1 VETIYQGDEE
11 GCGLA
16 SLRMLLILVSHEAN
30 YRYLTLEGHPPYS
43 LEELTRAAAKEGLGL
58 KFKRV
63 QSKEDLVHNTSWPIL
78 LLYGKEEDSHCVV
91 AVKKRG
97 SKILID
103 DPSEGKRW
111 ESIPAIERRW
121 NGIYGEV
128 VSYFATR
135 CPYKKKRVPL
145 PAGIVLASF
154 FEILSEAALYFGF
167 YNVQKDADYLYS
179 VIFFALFGLF
189 SIIKR
194 SFAVWGMKAFDKG
207 HLESIYDPDPHR
219 LRSNYEHYYRY
230 KALLFGGWIEF
241 LSALFFSSALLA
253 LVGFNSPYF
262 LASAGGFLIYVLFEA
277 LYWRKNLQKE
287 KSALE
292 NDEKTL
298 FLSKESAD
306 EKKRSILSLS
316 QKAYRLGDYVS
327 YSQAVRFVLS
337 LALALIPMLASQAI
351 SLNYFLFHFFAL
363 LAIGDGFEK
372 VVSFFMKGRERSQEF
387 DYFLEYFLKEGE

>member
-1 VETIYQGDEE
+1 
-11 GCGLA
+11 
-16 SLRMLLILVSHEAN
+16 
-30 YRYLTLEGHPPYS
+30 
-43 LEELTRAAAKEGLGL
+43 
-58 KFKRV
+58 
-63 QSKEDLVHNTSWPIL
+63 
-78 LLYGKEEDSHCVV
+78 
-91 AVKKRG
+91 
-97 SKILID
+97 
-103 DPSEGKRW
+103 
-111 ESIPAIERRW
+111 
-121 NGIYGEV
+121 
-128 VSYFATR
+128 
-135 CPYKKKRVPL
+135 
-145 PAGIVLASF
+145 
-154 FEILSEAALYFGF
+154 
-167 YNVQKDADYLYS
+167 
-179 VIFFALFGLF
+179 
-189 SIIKR
+189 
-194 SFAVWGMKAFDKG
+194 MKAFDKG